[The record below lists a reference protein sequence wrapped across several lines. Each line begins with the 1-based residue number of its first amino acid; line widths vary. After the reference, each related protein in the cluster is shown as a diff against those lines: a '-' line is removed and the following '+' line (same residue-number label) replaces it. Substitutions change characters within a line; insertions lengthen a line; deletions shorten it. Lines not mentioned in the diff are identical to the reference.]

1 MPKKFWKIKKKKE
14 FAKIADVNLRYI
26 ISQKEKAMFLTED
39 GAKNA
44 MVNTGK
50 DYIENY
56 KEEKLPVYNL
66 KVDGGVYFANKTLV
80 SNCDVL
86 IYFLKMSKKYGGTN
100 WDLYKQ
106 AFRR

>member
-1 MPKKFWKIKKKKE
+1 
-14 FAKIADVNLRYI
+14 
-26 ISQKEKAMFLTED
+26 MFLTED

-44 MVNTGK
+44 MVNIGK